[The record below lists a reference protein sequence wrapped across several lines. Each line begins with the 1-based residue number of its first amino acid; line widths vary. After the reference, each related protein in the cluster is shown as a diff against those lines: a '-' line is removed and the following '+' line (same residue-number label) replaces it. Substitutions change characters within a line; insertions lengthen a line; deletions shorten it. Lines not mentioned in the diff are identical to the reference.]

1 MGVFLALEAP
11 MLTAPGL
18 HGAIPVRRA
27 TSAPKA
33 WDDSSAAVWIGT
45 CHACGDGVPLGNSGL
60 HGCACPATAPHPLLL
75 PCLWA
80 PETRP

>member
-33 WDDSSAAVWIGT
+33 WDDSSAAVWIG
-45 CHACGDGVPLGNSGL
+45 ACRARSGVVPPGL
-60 HGCACPATAPHPLLL
+60 MRGWWLWLCSPDTAL
-75 PCLWA
+75 
-80 PETRP
+80 R